1 MEPHSGVIDSIS
13 SLLLSQG
20 LSGLAIFALG
30 YFNLIQYRRNN
41 ELSDTNYKLGLEVTK
56 AQEQTVAAI
65 NRLSDLLLRGRGVD

>member
-1 MEPHSGVIDSIS
+1 MEPHSGVVESLT

-20 LSGLAIFALG
+20 LSGAVILG
-30 YFNLIQYRRNN
+30 LGWFNLIQYRRNN

-56 AQEQTVAAI
+56 AQEQTVSAL